1 MTAREEA
8 LAYLQKHSIKEAIDD
23 VVNSVMKDR
32 PDDPFVVLA
41 ESVAAKSVGAKGI
54 LDVVA
59 REVLDSKG
67 KPTVEVEV
75 RTEQDTFRA
84 SCACAPPLPLGKS
97 LSTCAFCLMLWILL
111 CVCAGKSLIADEAT
125 TIRDEADA
133 HFGGN
138 GMKRAV
144 EIINTKVGTAA
155 EHSFVINGPPSGA

>member
-8 LAYLQKHSIKEAIDD
+8 LAYLQKYSIKEAIDD

-84 SCACAPPLPLGKS
+84 SCACGQVQ
-97 LSTCAFCLMLWILL
+97 LSTHLR
-111 CVCAGKSLIADEAT
+111 SLRCRRNALRPGTQAT
-125 TIRDEADA
+125 
-133 HFGGN
+133 
-138 GMKRAV
+138 RAL
-144 EIINTKVGTAA
+144 G
-155 EHSFVINGPPSGA
+155 